1 MPDPPAASTRAAASR
16 LETGARRWYD
26 APDRGGDRGGGS
38 RAGGHVRRGHLALG
52 GGARVD
58 HVEVYAVSKA
68 AFGWDREAALAR
80 GGAGSGAATRA
91 DAGAD
96 AESDAE
102 SDAEATSKT
111 ATRLERIVRHA
122 DGSEYDSSM
131 TRLETREEER
141 ALRAAL
147 ASLARAAAFEDS
159 AETKE
164 KAAALALRVL
174 EPFDEPFDGIPLWMP
189 RVATRRVA
197 WRALLAATGNSG
209 DSVAAAAAR
218 KDASAMASIT
228 ERVTRLLGVPAR
240 RGPAPA
246 DALAF
251 HRAARAAARCA
262 FRRPAAFAGSPAA
275 RAASAAMVRL
285 AEDMLEAGAG
295 AWDAEEFAGHLAT
308 LAVAVAESAHE
319 RKPPTSS
326 ESSSP
331 RRRRV
336 FVWRC
341 RAWCRRR
348 RAARGDALLAGRDD
362 ARRAAADAL
371 TDALV
376 AGARAPAARTRA
388 RAPPRR
394 LGLG

>member
-1 MPDPPAASTRAAASR
+1 MPLTEAETVAAGRELVVTFGEATSPSAA
-16 LETGARRWYD
+16 
-26 APDRGGDRGGGS
+26 
-38 RAGGHVRRGHLALG
+38 
-52 GGARVD
+52 ARVD
-58 HVEVYAVSKA
+58 HVEVYAVPRRRSGGTA
-68 AFGWDREAALAR
+68 GRRRAR
-80 GGAGSGAATRA
+80 RRGAAPTPAPALRRRPRA
-91 DAGAD
+91 RR
-96 AESDAE
+96 ERRR
-102 SDAEATSKT
+102 ATSKT

-122 DGSEYDSSM
+122 DGSEYDSSSM

-197 WRALLAATGNSG
+197 WRALLAAMGDG
-209 DSVAAAAAR
+209 VADSVAAAAAR
-218 KDASAMASIT
+218 KDAAAMASIT
-228 ERVTRLLGVPAR
+228 ERVTRLAGVPAR

-308 LAVAVAESAHE
+308 LAVAVASRHM
-319 RKPPTSS
+319 S
-326 ESSSP
+326 
-331 RRRRV
+331 
-336 FVWRC
+336 
-341 RAWCRRR
+341 
-348 RAARGDALLAGRDD
+348 
-362 ARRAAADAL
+362 
-371 TDALV
+371 
-376 AGARAPAARTRA
+376 
-388 RAPPRR
+388 
-394 LGLG
+394 

>member
-1 MPDPPAASTRAAASR
+1 MPDPPAASTRARRVAF
-16 LETGARRWYD
+16 ETGARRWYD
-26 APDRGGDRGGGS
+26 VPLTEAETVA
-38 RAGGHVRRGHLALG
+38 AGRELVVTFGEATSPSAA
-52 GGARVD
+52 ARVD

-80 GGAGSGAATRA
+80 AAAGSGAATRA

-308 LAVAVAESAHE
+308 LAVAVAESAE
-319 RKPPTSS
+319 SASRKPDESASPSGDDG
-326 ESSSP
+326 SSSGGGAP
-331 RRRRV
+331 GV
-336 FVWRC
+336 GD
-341 RAWCRRR
+341 
-348 RAARGDALLAGRDD
+348 AARLAATLLLAGRDD
-362 ARRAAADAL
+362 ARAE
-371 TDALV
+371 
-376 AGARAPAARTRA
+376 
-388 RAPPRR
+388 RR
-394 LGLG
+394 LMR